1 MVKSVR
7 MQRFLLAMWDV
18 VAWCIAT
25 LALAAARYDFTL
37 SAVQWRAALLYP
49 DSTYLQA
56 EWQRAVAVVR
66 ATSGGWL
73 LDKPQRRAGH
83 A

>member
-1 MVKSVR
+1 VSAATVR
-7 MQRFLLAMWDV
+7 RLPRAAVPPQRDTAG
-18 VAWCIAT
+18 
-25 LALAAARYDFTL
+25 
-37 SAVQWRAALLYP
+37 RAALLYP